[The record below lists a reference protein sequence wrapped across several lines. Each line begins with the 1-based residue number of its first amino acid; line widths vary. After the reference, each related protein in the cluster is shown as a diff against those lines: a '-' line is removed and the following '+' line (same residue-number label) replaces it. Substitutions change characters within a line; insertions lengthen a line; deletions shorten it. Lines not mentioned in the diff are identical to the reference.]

1 MENKTRTSLFE
12 KISQN
17 LLKGAL
23 PVAAI
28 SAATK
33 REDDGKSKI
42 RVSSLETLA
51 NTKPVKELRGLQV
64 QTKRNP
70 LAELAGNGNGNGAKI
85 VDIKSLSPQKK
96 SPSTP
101 GVD

>member
-1 MENKTRTSLFE
+1 MKNKTQTSLFE

-17 LLKGAL
+17 LLNGAL

-33 REDDGKSKI
+33 REDDGKSKV

-51 NTKPVKELRGLQV
+51 ITTPVKELRGLQV
-64 QTKRNP
+64 QTKRDR
-70 LAELAGNGNGNGAKI
+70 LAELAADGNGAEI
-85 VDIKSLSPQKK
+85 LDIKSVSPQKK
-96 SPSTP
+96 ATSTR

>member
-1 MENKTRTSLFE
+1 MKNETRTSLFE

-17 LLKGAL
+17 LLNGAL

-51 NTKPVKELRGLQV
+51 ITTPVKELRGLQV
-64 QTKRNP
+64 QTKRDP
-70 LAELAGNGNGNGAKI
+70 LAELAADGNGAKI
-85 VDIKSLSPQKK
+85 LDIKSIIPQKK
-96 SPSTP
+96 FPSTP